1 MFLLLICYIAMVI
14 QGFNVTE
21 ERDFDKKSPN
31 FVAPF
36 YDEVQLPQG

>member
-14 QGFNVTE
+14 QGFYVKE
-21 ERDFDKKSPN
+21 EQGFDKKPPN

-36 YDEVQLPQG
+36 YEEVQLPQG